1 MAYTYTVTVSI
12 PEEVETEI
20 DFITW
25 IHGEMETEDFKA
37 ISAWLSLDQFDTT
50 DTWEREIVENTMVTT
65 RVSDTEAQAIQNME
79 ELKALFKSDT
89 VVPTYSDITEV

>member
-12 PEEVETEI
+12 PEEVETEL

-25 IHGEMETEDFKA
+25 IQGEMGSEDYDA
-37 ISAWLSLDQFDTT
+37 ISAWLSLAQFDTT
-50 DTWEREIVENTMVTT
+50 DTWEREIVGNTMVTT
-65 RVSDTEAQAIQNME
+65 RVSETEAQAIQNME
-79 ELKALFKSDT
+79 ELKTLFKSDT